1 MIGKHFF
8 KMLIGLILM
17 GMIGLAGLFLI
28 EKYSKNE
35 VINNDAFVPE

>member
-1 MIGKHFF
+1 MLGKHFF
-8 KMLIGLILM
+8 KMLIGLVLM

-28 EKYSKNE
+28 ENYSKKE